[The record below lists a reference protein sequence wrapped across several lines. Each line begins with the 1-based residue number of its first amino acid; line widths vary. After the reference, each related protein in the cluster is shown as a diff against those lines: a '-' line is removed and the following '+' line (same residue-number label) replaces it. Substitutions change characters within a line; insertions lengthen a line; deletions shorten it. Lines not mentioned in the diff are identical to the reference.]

1 LVLDDADA
9 PSSLLASLSIVVEL
23 LESQISATA
32 TNGVHWRTWSA
43 LVAALSHL
51 PELKSE
57 LELLGSERNADL
69 IEDQVD
75 IF

>member
-1 LVLDDADA
+1 LVLDDVDA

-32 TNGVHWRTWSA
+32 TNGVRWRTWSA
-43 LVAALSHL
+43 FVAALSHL

-57 LELLGSERNADL
+57 LGLLGSERNADL